1 MRGKGP
7 KSLMSQLPL
16 LLFHSAMD
24 SQILVS
30 GAKLQAHQMMTTS
43 TLSIIKCHRL
53 LAKLAMLV
61 SRCSDI
67 STRRNL
73 EALLKEPCRKGA
85 NGCKMPKI
93 QDEVAMARSA
103 RRIGNQTVLPQFW
116 RKCSPTLQK
125 NELTP
130 EKQTDYGRRTFC
142 SVFPAGSL
150 EVKPD
155 MFLGAIEV
163 GRTRN

>member
-1 MRGKGP
+1 
-7 KSLMSQLPL
+7 
-16 LLFHSAMD
+16 
-24 SQILVS
+24 
-30 GAKLQAHQMMTTS
+30 MMTAS
-43 TLSIIKCHRL
+43 AVSIIKCHGL

-125 NELTP
+125 TNLPQKSRQIMAEGLFVVFSP
-130 EKQTDYGRRTFC
+130 QDRWGSSQTCFLAQLRSGGLAIKLEGCPNVSQVSNFKK
-142 SVFPAGSL
+142 GS
-150 EVKPD
+150 
-155 MFLGAIEV
+155 FII
-163 GRTRN
+163 